1 MCTDKPQCG
10 EVRDLSREL
19 GTAVDV
25 AEKGSFEGVMRDRT
39 LSALSGIE
47 DG

>member
-1 MCTDKPQCG
+1 VYADKPQCG
-10 EVRDLSREL
+10 KVRDLSREI
-19 GTAVDV
+19 GTVVDA

-39 LSALSGIE
+39 LSALSGVE